1 MDSFK
6 KVDTDTWYITNRKEN
21 NPMSVEQNLEQILSA
36 RYGKD
41 VRQSIHDAIYDINE
55 VAKDAEYHAS
65 TAPTSAQAYANAA
78 LAAEQAAQ
86 QAKQDA
92 EAAAEQAM
100 SGTPTGYDQVVAEVR
115 SLKTNE
121 NVVLAEAGTFA
132 GRVLLDK
139 MYGMSVQNGTPTPSV
154 PVAIK
159 SAKANFDNR
168 GKNLNNYPYK
178 TDSSS
183 GGGVYYTA
191 KSDGSVDIYTDGAS
205 TVEHV
210 YVLHSR
216 YEVDANPC
224 ILKNGSYKA
233 TLIVSD
239 PNANVKAMLYRTD
252 LNNTGER
259 YFTLNNG
266 DTKTLTLN
274 GDYYSSNE
282 VRLQVVFDIPAGT
295 NIPNTINAK
304 ILITVADADQTF
316 EPYQGQSITT
326 DLTLRAIEVKSSAD
340 YNLVKDG
347 KYYIA
352 DTLEKIDGGYQI
364 RRRIKVIT
372 LDGTESWS
380 KAVSDKHYY
389 IPLLQRGIPAS
400 LYIND
405 TSCFSEYFVR
415 NNNLLLGW
423 GNAYISYSNIN
434 LCNYDDSMSSVA
446 NLKTWLSENTPNM
459 WYALE
464 TPTIESISNADAK
477 KLLSLKSY
485 DKATYVAQTENTEG
499 IMVLEYGTT
508 NFATKALSGYVE
520 AEQNSIRL
528 SDLES

>member
-1 MDSFK
+1 MALYK
-6 KVDTDTWYITNRKEN
+6 KVDMDTWYTTNRKES

-86 QAKQDA
+86 QAKQAA
-92 EAAAEQAM
+92 EDAAEQAM
-100 SGTPTGYDQVVAEVR
+100 SGTPSGYDQVVAEVR
-115 SLKTNE
+115 SLETNE
-121 NVVLAEAGTFA
+121 DTVLAEVGTFV

-139 MYGMSVQNGTPTPSV
+139 MYGMSIQDGTPTPSS
-154 PVAIK
+154 PIGIK

-183 GGGVYYTA
+183 SGGVYCTA

-205 TVEHV
+205 TAELV
-210 YVLHSR
+210 YILHSR

-239 PNANVKAMLYRTD
+239 PNANVKAMFYRMGLD
-252 LNNTGER
+252 GTGER

-282 VRLQVVFDIPAGT
+282 VRLQVMLDIPVGI

-316 EPYQGQSITT
+316 EAYQGQSVTT
-326 DLTLRAIEVKSSAD
+326 DLVLRAIEVTSSDA

-347 KYYIA
+347 KYYVA

-364 RRRIKVIT
+364 IRRCNTIDLGDLTYSYDPTDAVFYTILSGIGNKNG
-372 LDGTESWS
+372 LCSGYSQSAGTTGSAMTNNTFLTR
-380 KAVSDKHYY
+380 KD
-389 IPLLQRGIPAS
+389 LNR
-400 LYIND
+400 LYIKN
-405 TSCFSEYFVR
+405 TSYTDYNAIKTALSGTTFV
-415 NNNLLLGW
+415 
-423 GNAYISYSNIN
+423 YI
-434 LCNYDDSMSSVA
+434 LA
-446 NLKTWLSENTPNM
+446 TPST
-459 WYALE
+459 E
-464 TPTIESISNADAK
+464 TVSNANAK
-477 KLLSLKSY
+477 KLLSLKTY
-485 DKATYVAQTENTEG
+485 DEATYVAQTEDTEG
-499 IMVLEYGTT
+499 VMVLKYGSTE
-508 NFATKALSGYVE
+508 LSNMAVTGYVE
-520 AEQNSIRL
+520 GEQNNIRL